1 MERATNKNAAL
12 TEVRKEISLAEGA
25 LSRIREWL
33 QRAGDGQLTGAA
45 EVPVSSMH
53 ETFEVIQN
61 RKRSYKS
68 ADQIEQLKP
77 EDYDLFVDLARG
89 IICCKLAGR
98 SAALAEDVKLT
109 PKELFMLGKL
119 IESQGIFLCS
129 FDLSAGGYGVPG
141 QEDIAKLV
149 CVIRSKLRDKAK
161 KLVVT
166 GSPEPG
172 AAGGATYC
180 ITPTARVCLVRRV
193 HEAVA
198 RKNKTGVGA
207 SAQQSVGIRSLRQ

>member
-109 PKELFMLGKL
+109 PKELFMLAKL
-119 IESQGIFLCS
+119 VESQGIYLCD
-129 FDLSAGGYGVPG
+129 FGLEDADYETAGPA
-141 QEDIAKLV
+141 DIAKLI
-149 CVIRSKLRDKAK
+149 CLLRGKLKDKGK
-161 KLVVT
+161 ELIVT

-172 AAGGATYC
+172 AGGGATYC
-180 ITPTARVCLVRRV
+180 IASKAKVCLVRRV

-207 SAQQSVGIRSLRQ
+207 STQESASIRRVRQ